1 MVHKCTHGNRWEDV
15 AMKLVDWIRANGVRR
30 AEFAETI
37 ELSQGMLSRICN
49 GYQPSPAVMMRIAAA
64 TKGAVLPNDFFEG
77 LPIREDKA
85 A

>member
-1 MVHKCTHGNRWEDV
+1 
-15 AMKLVDWIRANGVRR
+15 MKLRKWMRANDVTQGDLANQVG
-30 AEFAETI
+30 
-37 ELSQGMLSRICN
+37 LSQAMLSRICN
-49 GYQPSPAVMMRIAAA
+49 GYQPSPAVMMRIAVA